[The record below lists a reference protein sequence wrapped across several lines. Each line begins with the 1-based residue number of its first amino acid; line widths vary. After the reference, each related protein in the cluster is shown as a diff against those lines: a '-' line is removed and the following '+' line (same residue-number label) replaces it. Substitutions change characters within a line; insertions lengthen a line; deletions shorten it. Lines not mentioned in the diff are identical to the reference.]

1 MFIRLFLVTASE
13 AKLVLCW
20 KQYLIDFRLRLSFIL
35 KSSQRR
41 CSIKK
46 LLLKISKISQNSYEN
61 TCIKISFLDN
71 NAGLWAATLLETLR
85 RYSFPKN
92 YVKFLRAAFL
102 LSICIVELF
111 AFWYSTAISE
121 AVVQMFSKEDLSYL
135 FEKEFITCTA

>member
-46 LLLKISKISQNSYEN
+46 LLLKISKISQNTY
-61 TCIKISFLDN
+61 IKISFFDN
-71 NAGLWAATLLETLR
+71 NAGLWAATLLERLR

-102 LSICIVELF
+102 LSICIVELS

-121 AVVQMFSKEDLSYL
+121 AVVQTFSKEDLSYL